1 MKRALFILGVTAGG
15 MALAT
20 TRLPATRPTVAP
32 DSALI
37 LPGTAGTT
45 LAQEQQALRMARR
58 QSDDARDRSARLE
71 QQAAAARDE
80 AEQARRRAAALA
92 ARIQQAEADMEAAR
106 ARIAIIARMQ
116 RAQAARLAA
125 RQEPVVRLTAALQM
139 MARRPLALALVQPGS
154 IADAVHMRAVLAQIL
169 PVIEQRTAGLR
180 AELQASRALRAT
192 AQQAADALTQA
203 QADRKHRQDALA
215 ALEAQKRVA
224 ARDYRANAG
233 LESERA
239 LALSEKARD
248 IGDLMDRLEEA
259 GDLRD
264 RLAALSG
271 PLPRPAR
278 PDAAVAPA
286 PERDRADTGPPP
298 YRLPVI
304 GQLVTGMGEVN
315 DGGVRSRGLTLVTRP
330 GAQAIAPTAGRI
342 AFAGPYRD
350 YGQILIIDHGQ
361 GWTTLITGLHRV
373 TAQVGDS
380 VRQGDPVGVTGAE
393 RPAITVELRRN
404 GRPVDIVPLVGVG

>member
-1 MKRALFILGVTAGG
+1 MKRGAIITGGLLALV
-15 MALAT
+15 ALAA
-20 TRLPATRPTVAP
+20 TRLPAA
-32 DSALI
+32 DDAAII

-45 LAQEQQALRMARR
+45 LAQEQAALKAARR
-58 QSDDARDRSARLE
+58 QSDEARDRSARLE
-71 QQAAAARDE
+71 QQASAARDD
-80 AEQARRRAAALA
+80 AEQARRRAAATA
-92 ARIQQAEADMEAAR
+92 ARIQQAEADIQAAQ

-154 IADAVHMRAVLAQIL
+154 VTDAVHMRAVLGQIL
-169 PVIEQRTAGLR
+169 PVIQQRTAGLR
-180 AELQASRALRAT
+180 AELARSRALRAT
-192 AQQAADALTQA
+192 AQQAASALTQA
-203 QADRKHRQDALA
+203 QADRRERQAALA

-239 LALSEKARD
+239 LALGERARD
-248 IGDLMDRLEEA
+248 IVDLMDRLEEA
-259 GDLRD
+259 GDLRE
-264 RLAALSG
+264 RLAALPG
-271 PLPRPAR
+271 PLLRPAR
-278 PDAAVAPA
+278 PDQTGTPA
-286 PERDRADTGPPP
+286 PETARAAGGPPP

-315 DGGVRSRGLTLVTRP
+315 DGGVRSRGLSLVTQP
-330 GAQAIAPTAGRI
+330 GAQTVAPTAGRI
-342 AFAGPYRD
+342 AFAGPYRG

-373 TAQVGDS
+373 TAQVGDT
-380 VRQGDPVGVTGAE
+380 VRQGDPVGITGQGRPTVT
-393 RPAITVELRRN
+393 IELRRN
-404 GRPVDIVPLVGVG
+404 GRPVDIVPLVGLG

>member
-1 MKRALFILGVTAGG
+1 MKRAFHIGIGLAGLLALGPA
-15 MALAT
+15 
-20 TRLPATRPTVAP
+20 RLPAAP
-32 DSALI
+32 DNAII

-45 LAQEQQALRMARR
+45 LAQEQQALKDARR
-58 QSDDARDRSARLE
+58 QSDEARDRSARLE
-71 QQAAAARDE
+71 QQATLARDE

-92 ARIQQAEADMEAAR
+92 ARIQQAEADIAAAR

-125 RQEPVVRLTAALQM
+125 RQEPVVRLTAALQT

-154 IADAVHMRAVLAQIL
+154 VADAVHMRAVLGQVL

-180 AELQASRALRAT
+180 AELARSRALRAT
-192 AQQAADALTQA
+192 AQQAADALAGA
-203 QADRKHRQDALA
+203 QADRKARQDALA

-239 LALSEKARD
+239 LALGEKARD
-248 IGDLMDRLEEA
+248 IVDLMDRLEQA

-271 PLPRPAR
+271 PLLRPAR
-278 PDAAVAPA
+278 PDRATAPA
-286 PERDRADTGPPP
+286 PDRQAYAAGPPP

-315 DGGVRSRGLTLVTRP
+315 DGGVRSRGLTLVTQP

-373 TAQVGDS
+373 TAQVGDI

-393 RPAITVELRRN
+393 RPNITVELRRN
-404 GRPVDIVPLVGVG
+404 GRPVDIVPLVGLG

>member
-1 MKRALFILGVTAGG
+1 MKRSILIAGG
-15 MALAT
+15 LAGLSAFAA
-20 TRLPATRPTVAP
+20 TRLPAAD
-32 DSALI
+32 DSAII

-45 LAQEQQALRMARR
+45 LAQEQQALRAARR
-58 QSDDARDRSARLE
+58 QSDEARDRSARLD

-80 AEQARRRAAALA
+80 AEQARRRAAAVA
-92 ARIQQAEADMEAAR
+92 ARIQQAEADIQAAQ

-116 RAQAARLAA
+116 RAQAARLAT
-125 RQEPVVRLTAALQM
+125 RQEPIVRLTAALQM
-139 MARRPLALALVQPGS
+139 MARRPLGLALVQPGS
-154 IADAVHMRAVLAQIL
+154 VGDAVHMRAVLGQIL
-169 PVIEQRTAGLR
+169 PVIQQRTAGLR
-180 AELQASRALRAT
+180 AELEKSRALRAT

-203 QADRKHRQDALA
+203 QSDRRQQQTALA
-215 ALEAQKRVA
+215 ALEAQKRIA

-239 LALSEKARD
+239 LALGERARD
-248 IGDLMDRLEEA
+248 IVDLMNRLEDA

-271 PLPRPAR
+271 PLLRPAR
-278 PDAAVAPA
+278 PDRAGAAP
-286 PERDRADTGPPP
+286 PERTASAGGPPP

-315 DGGVRSRGLTLVTRP
+315 DGGVRSRGLTLVTQP
-330 GAQAIAPTAGRI
+330 GAQAIAPTAGRV

-380 VRQGDPVGVTGAE
+380 VRQGEPVGVTGAE
-393 RPAITVELRRN
+393 RPNITVELRRN
-404 GRPVDIVPLVGVG
+404 GRPVDIVPLVGLG

>member
-1 MKRALFILGVTAGG
+1 MKRGFIILGALTAGA
-15 MALAT
+15 ALAPM
-20 TRLPATRPTVAP
+20 RLPAANEG
-32 DSALI
+32 AII
-37 LPGTAGTT
+37 LSGAGGTT
-45 LAQEQQALRMARR
+45 LAQEQQALKSARR
-58 QSDDARDRSARLE
+58 QSEEAQARSARLE
-71 QQAAAARDE
+71 QQASLARDE

-106 ARIAIIARMQ
+106 ARIAIIARLQ
-116 RAQAARLAA
+116 RAQAARLAQ

-139 MARRPLALALVQPGS
+139 MARRPVALALAQPGS
-154 IADAVHMRAVLAQIL
+154 IVDAVHMRAVLGQVL

-180 AELQASRALRAT
+180 AELARSRALRAT
-192 AQQAADALTQA
+192 AQQAADALAQA
-203 QADRKHRQDALA
+203 QADRKQRQDALA
-215 ALEAQKRVA
+215 ALEALKRVA
-224 ARDYRANAG
+224 ARDYGANAG

-239 LALSEKARD
+239 LALGEKARD
-248 IGDLMDRLEEA
+248 IVDLMDRLEEA

-271 PLPRPAR
+271 PLMRPAR
-278 PDAAVAPA
+278 PGNAAA
-286 PERDRADTGPPP
+286 PEPDRARSDAGPPP
-298 YRLPVI
+298 YRLPVL

-330 GAQAIAPTAGRI
+330 GAQAIAPTAGKI

-393 RPAITVELRRN
+393 RPNITVELRRN
-404 GRPVDIVPLVGVG
+404 GRPVDIVPLVGLG